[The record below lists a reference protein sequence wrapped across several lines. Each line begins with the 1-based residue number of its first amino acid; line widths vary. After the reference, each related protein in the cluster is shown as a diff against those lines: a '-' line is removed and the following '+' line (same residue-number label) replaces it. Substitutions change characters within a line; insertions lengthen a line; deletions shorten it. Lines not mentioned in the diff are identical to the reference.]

1 MKKHHVILASLL
13 VMAFTLGAC
22 ASTDPVTEE
31 ASIQPVEDP
40 TEEPMEEPTE
50 AMEEEEMAEVAG
62 ECMYKIAFVTDV
74 GTLNDQSFN
83 EAGWNG
89 VLGAVD
95 ELGLAEE
102 CYGFIETQD
111 SADYRPNIDSFVN
124 EGFGII
130 VTSGFAMGAATHQAG
145 IDLPDV
151 FFIGTDQGQV
161 DADFAPEPLDNVA
174 GLIFHEDISGF
185 LAGAL
190 AGLMTETD
198 VIGGVYGCPF
208 IPPVARFEVGYYN
221 GAKYV
226 NPDVEVLNVY
236 HPGSLDDC
244 FTDPVW
250 AADTT
255 GTLLAE
261 GADVIFGAG
270 GLTGNGGLVAACNEG
285 KMVIGV
291 DVDQFLTLP
300 EVADCIVSSAT
311 KGLTADV
318 TGLILAAVNGTFP
331 GGEVFGPA
339 VLAPFHNF
347 EDVVP
352 QDVKDQLAA
361 ISDMIDSGEIDPCA
375 PFEGSN
381 ESTFCV
387 PVMMP

>member
-22 ASTDPVTEE
+22 ATDTPTPEPVTLPEVEEE
-31 ASIQPVEDP
+31 AAP
-40 TEEPMEEPTE
+40 EPTE
-50 AMEEEEMAEVAG
+50 AMEEEEMVEEGCAH
-62 ECMYKIAFVTDV
+62 KIAFVTDV

-89 VLGAVD
+89 VLQAAVQ
-95 ELGLAEE
+95 LGLPEE
-102 CYGFIETQD
+102 CFGFIETQD

-124 EGFGII
+124 EGFDII

-174 GLIFHEDISGF
+174 GLIFHEDVSGF

-198 VIGGVYGCPF
+198 VVGGVYGCPF

-250 AADTT
+250 AADTA
-255 GTLLAE
+255 GTLIDE

-270 GLTGNGGLVAACNEG
+270 GLTGNGGLVAACNQD

-318 TGLILAAVNGTFP
+318 TALILAAVNGTFA
-331 GGEVFGPA
+331 GGDVFGPA

-361 ISDMIDSGEIDPCA
+361 ISDAIDSGEIDPCA

-387 PVMMP
+387 PVVMP

>member
-1 MKKHHVILASLL
+1 LTLIVLASLVL
-13 VMAFTLGAC
+13 TAC
-22 ASTDPVTEE
+22 AT
-31 ASIQPVEDP
+31 P
-40 TEEPMEEPTE
+40 TEEPVAPPDEPAPEEPAE
-50 AMEEEEMAEVAG
+50 PEEPAPEECAV
-62 ECMYKIAFVTDV
+62 KIGFVTDV
-74 GTLNDQSFN
+74 GKINDQSFN

-89 VLGAVD
+89 VQIAAA
-95 ELGLAEE
+95 ELGLAED

-124 EGFGII
+124 EGAKII

-145 IDLPDV
+145 KDYPDIY
-151 FFIGTDQGQV
+151 FIGTDQTQV
-161 DADFAPEPLDNVA
+161 DENFAPEPLDNVA
-174 GLIFHEDISGF
+174 GLIFHEDVSGF

-190 AGLMTETD
+190 AGLMTESN
-198 VIGGVYGCPF
+198 VVGGVYGCPF

-226 NPDVEVLNVY
+226 NPDVDVLNVY
-236 HPGSLDDC
+236 HPGDLDVC
-244 FTDPVW
+244 FTDPSW

-255 GTLLAE
+255 TTLIGE

-270 GLTGNGGLVAACNEG
+270 GLTGNGGLIAACNVG
-285 KMVIGV
+285 VKVIGV
-291 DVDQFLTLP
+291 DVDQFNTLP
-300 EVADCIVSSAT
+300 EVQDCIMSSAT
-311 KGLTADV
+311 KGLVDDV
-318 TGLILAAVNGTFP
+318 ATLVVAAAEGDFP

-347 EDVVP
+347 EDVIP

-381 ESTFCV
+381 EGTFCV
-387 PVMMP
+387 PVVMP

>member
-1 MKKHHVILASLL
+1 MQQHHVILASLL

-31 ASIQPVEDP
+31 ASIQPVEEP

-50 AMEEEEMAEVAG
+50 AMEEEEMVEEGCA
-62 ECMYKIAFVTDV
+62 YKIAFVTDV

-89 VLGAVD
+89 VLEAVD
-95 ELGLAEE
+95 ALGLGED
-102 CYGFIETQD
+102 CFGFIETQD

-124 EGFGII
+124 EGFDII

-145 IDLPDV
+145 IDLPDL

-161 DADFAPEPLDNVA
+161 DADFNPEPLDNVT

-190 AGLMTETD
+190 AGLMTESN
-198 VIGGVYGCPF
+198 VVGGVYGCPF
-208 IPPVARFEVGYYN
+208 IPPVARFEVGYVN
-221 GAKYV
+221 GAKFV
-226 NPDVEVLNVY
+226 NPDVEVLSVY
-236 HPGSLDDC
+236 HPGDLDVC
-244 FTDPVW
+244 FTDPEF
-250 AADTT
+250 AAETATT
-255 GTLLAE
+255 LIGE
-261 GADVIFGAG
+261 GADVMFGAG
-270 GLTGNGGLVAACNEG
+270 GLTGNGALISACNVG
-285 KMVIGV
+285 VNVIGV
-291 DVDQFLTLP
+291 DVDQFNTLP
-300 EVADCIVSSAT
+300 EVQACIMSSAT

-318 TGLILAAVNGTFP
+318 TALILAATDGTFP
-331 GGEVFGPA
+331 GGELFGPA

-347 EDVVP
+347 ESVIS
-352 QDVKDQLAA
+352 QEVKDRLQE

-381 ESTFCV
+381 ESTFCT
-387 PVMMP
+387 PVVMP